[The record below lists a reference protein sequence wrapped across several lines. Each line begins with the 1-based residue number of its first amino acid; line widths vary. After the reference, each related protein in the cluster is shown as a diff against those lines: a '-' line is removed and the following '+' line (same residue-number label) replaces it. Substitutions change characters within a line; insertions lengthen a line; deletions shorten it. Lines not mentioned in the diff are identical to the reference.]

1 MFNIGGRIVMDENNG
16 RIRGPEGPKGPEGL
30 SAYGVWLAEGNV
42 GTAEDFLASL
52 KIGGRFALAMHTGGQ
67 QVPQGGQVQLLPR
80 ASRGIECEGGGLKIT
95 SPGGYFIRYFAA
107 ADYGTFAIKINGFE
121 APGTRFTAQGAAFAV
136 TAIEVA
142 EAPAEVQ
149 LFNASTR
156 GLRLLG
162 NRGAVDAYIHITAI
176 D

>member
-1 MFNIGGRIVMDENNG
+1 MDENNG
-16 RIRGPEGPKGPEGL
+16 HIRGPEGPRGPEGL

-52 KIGGRFALAMHTGGQ
+52 KLGGRFALAMHTGGQ
-67 QVPQGGQVQLLPR
+67 QVAAGANVALLPR
-80 ASRGIECEGGGLKIT
+80 ASRGIECRDGILRIT
-95 SPGGYFIRYFAA
+95 SPGGYFIRYYAA
-107 ADYGTFAIKINGFE
+107 ADYGAFAIRINGLE
-121 APGTRFTAQGAAFAV
+121 ASGTRFTAQGGAFAV

-142 EAPAEVQ
+142 DAPAEVQ
-149 LFNASTR
+149 LFNAFQR
-156 GLRLLG
+156 PLRLLG